1 MICCPRQVWRKLEPK
16 REVGEMHAPEKNAMR
31 EIIWIPERRG
41 YVAEI
46 RSLLADGGYRLIE
59 ASTAVEGLRLLDER
73 RAQNEGVACL
83 LTGIH
88 LPDIPGLR
96 MLEMVK
102 SRFPRLPVV
111 LLTEVGTPLFPG
123 DRAARLADGF
133 FQWPCSGKE
142 VTDHL
147 ARLSTVDP
155 FQSERRSRRRGK
167 RPHRAWGLIQL
178 FEEVD
183 AERVFLALRDHP
195 LVHTCDGVQGEFDLV
210 VSLASGVAKNIEQ
223 FWKDV
228 SRWPEVARSDL
239 LAVVEPPL
247 DEAVQEFLAA
257 FRRHQA
263 EEIQQGRQIR
273 PALLVDE
280 ILLVEIDPAARGHVF
295 PRLACAEGVVLCEAV
310 RGPWQAIVQVRAPTR
325 EQIRRLVSEELASLE
340 GVLRL
345 RPLKVVRLSE
355 N

>member
-1 MICCPRQVWRKLEPK
+1 
-16 REVGEMHAPEKNAMR
+16 MHAPEKNAMR

-41 YVAEI
+41 YVSEV

-59 ASTAVEGLRLLDER
+59 APTAVEGLRLLDER
-73 RAQNEGVACL
+73 RAQSEAVACL

-111 LLTEVGTPLFPG
+111 VLTEAGTPPFPG

-147 ARLSTVDP
+147 GRLAAVDP
-155 FQSERRSRRRGK
+155 FQAERRSRRRGK

-183 AERVFLALRDHP
+183 AERVFRALRDHP
-195 LVHTCDGVQGEFDLV
+195 LVQTCDGVQGEFDLV

-239 LAVVEPPL
+239 LAVIEPPL

-280 ILLVEIDPAARGHVF
+280 ILLVEIDPAARSHVF
-295 PRLACAEGVVLCEAV
+295 PRLACAEGVVQCEAV
-310 RGPWQAIVQVRAPTR
+310 RGPWQAIVQVQGPTR